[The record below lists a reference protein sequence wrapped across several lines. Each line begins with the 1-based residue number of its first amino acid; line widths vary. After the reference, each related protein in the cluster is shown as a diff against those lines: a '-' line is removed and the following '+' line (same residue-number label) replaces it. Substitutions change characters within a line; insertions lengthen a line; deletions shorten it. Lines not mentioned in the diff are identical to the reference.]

1 MALNRS
7 SAPVRQL
14 RIIHV
19 LRAPVGGLFRHVVDL
34 AREQAARG
42 HEVGI
47 CADSTTGDERAART
61 LRELSPSLLL
71 GLTRV
76 PMSRQ
81 IGPSDFAAVRHVGI
95 RARLCDAHILHGHGA
110 KGGAYARLARCN
122 AVRVYTPH
130 GGSLHYSPGTPIG
143 IFYLGLERLLMRRTG
158 AFLFE
163 SAYGLD
169 VFKAKIGSPS
179 GIVRVVHNGV
189 RKDELEPVRPDGD
202 AADFVY
208 VGEMRAL
215 KGVDLLLDAIA
226 LLRTKGWNGSA
237 FLYGDG
243 PDRAA
248 LEARVGVLGLT
259 SHAQSLPAAPR
270 PRGLP
275 HRPRARCSVARGVAP
290 YIVLEAAAASMPLV
304 ATNVGGIPEIF
315 GPDASALVPPGDA
328 AALAAAML
336 AAFAGEAAART
347 ARLHARV
354 AAEFTVGTMT
364 EQVLD
369 AYHSATMAKAEA

>member
-1 MALNRS
+1 MALSRS
-7 SAPVRQL
+7 SAPVRKF

-19 LRAPVGGLFRHVVDL
+19 LRAPVGGLFRHVIDL

-47 CADSTTGDERAART
+47 CADATTGDERAART
-61 LRELSPSLLL
+61 LRELSANLLL
-71 GLTRV
+71 GITRV

-81 IGPSDFAAVRHVGI
+81 IGLSDFAVVRHIGI
-95 RARLCDAHILHGHGA
+95 RARLCGADILHGHGA
-110 KGGAYARLARCN
+110 KGGAYARLARSN

-143 IFYLGLERLLMRRTG
+143 IFYLGLERLLTRHTG

-163 SAYGLD
+163 SAYGLG
-169 VFKAKIGSPS
+169 VFKAKIGTPG

-189 RKDELEPVRPDGD
+189 RNEELEPIRPDGD

-208 VGEMRAL
+208 VGELRSL
-215 KGVDLLLDAIA
+215 KGVDLLLDALA
-226 LLRTKGWNGSA
+226 LLRTKGWNGNA

-248 LEARVGVLGLT
+248 LEARVGMLGLS
-259 SHAQSLPAAPR
+259 SHVHLYPPR
-270 PRGLP
+270 PAREAFRTGRVLVVP
-275 HRPRARCSVARGVAP
+275 SRAESLP
-290 YIVLEAAAASMPLV
+290 YIVLEAAAASLPLV

-315 GPDASALVPPGDA
+315 GPDSGALIPPGDA
-328 AALAAAML
+328 AALAVAML
-336 AAFAGEAAART
+336 AAFAGEATART
-347 ARLHARV
+347 GRLHARV
-354 AAEFTVGTMT
+354 ASEFTVRTMT
-364 EQVLD
+364 DQILT
-369 AYHSATMAKAEA
+369 AYESATVSKT

>member
-1 MALNRS
+1 MALSRN
-7 SAPVRQL
+7 SAPVRRL
-14 RIIHV
+14 RIIHI

-34 AREQAARG
+34 AFEQAARG
-42 HEVGI
+42 HEVGVV
-47 CADSTTGDERAART
+47 ADSTTGDERAART
-61 LRELSPSLLL
+61 LSELSPSLLL

-81 IGPSDFAAVRHVGI
+81 IGPSDFAAVRHLGI
-95 RARLCDAHILHGHGA
+95 RARLCGADILHGHGA

-163 SAYGLD
+163 SAYGFD

-189 RKDELEPVRPDGD
+189 RKEELEPVRPDGD

-215 KGVDLLLDAIA
+215 KGVDLLLDALA
-226 LLRTKGWNGSA
+226 LLRTKGWNGNA

-259 SHAQSLPAAPR
+259 SHAQLYPPR
-270 PRGLP
+270 PAREAFRTGRVLVVP
-275 HRPRARCSVARGVAP
+275 SRAESLP
-290 YIVLEAAAASMPLV
+290 YIVLEAVAASIPLV

-315 GPDASALVPPGDA
+315 GPDATALVPPGDA

-347 ARLHARV
+347 GRLHARI
-354 AAEFTVGTMT
+354 ASEFTVGTMT
-364 EQVLD
+364 DQILT
-369 AYHSATMAKAEA
+369 AYESATATKA

>member
-1 MALNRS
+1 MALSRS
-7 SAPVRQL
+7 SAPVRKL

-34 AREQAARG
+34 AREQATRG

-47 CADSTTGDERAART
+47 CADSTTGDERAARM

-95 RARLCDAHILHGHGA
+95 RARLCDADILHGHGA

-130 GGSLHYSPGTPIG
+130 GGSLHYSRRTPIG
-143 IFYLGLERLLMRRTG
+143 IFYLGLERLLMPRTG

-169 VFKAKIGSPS
+169 AFKTKIGNPG

-189 RKDELEPVRPDGD
+189 RKEELEPVQPDGD

-208 VGEMRAL
+208 VGELRTL
-215 KGVDLLLDAIA
+215 KGVDLLLDALA
-226 LLRTKGWNGSA
+226 LLRTKGWNGTA
-237 FLYGDG
+237 FLYGEG

-248 LEARVGVLGLT
+248 LQERMAALGLS
-259 SHAQSLPAAPR
+259 SHVQLYPPR
-270 PRGLP
+270 PAREAFRTGRVLTVP
-275 HRPRARCSVARGVAP
+275 SRAESLP
-290 YIVLEAAAASMPLV
+290 YIVLEAAAASVPLV

-315 GPDASALVPPGDA
+315 GPDTSALIPPDDA

-354 AAEFTVGTMT
+354 ASEFTVATMT
-364 EQVLD
+364 DQILT
-369 AYHSATMAKAEA
+369 AYESATAKKA